1 MTLDEM
7 LAYRVAMLSGNLSE
21 SLYSVYAPYDLT
33 MPQWRIMATLGT
45 LHSEESNTESNN
57 ESNKDSIVSLTAKQL
72 VKATRLD
79 KVTVTRAL
87 QQMERHRL
95 IDKRQDTS
103 DGRAVNV
110 SLSTTGQNVYLKILP
125 NVIRWQEE
133 KLASIT
139 DSEYQIFLKVIDKL
153 MS

>member
-7 LAYRVAMLSGNLSE
+7 LAYKVAMLSGNLSE

-45 LHSEESNTESNN
+45 LHIEERNTESK
-57 ESNKDSIVSLTAKQL
+57 KDSIVSMTAKQL

-87 QQMERHRL
+87 QQMERHHL

-139 DSEYQIFLKVIDKL
+139 DFEYQIFLKVIDKL

>member
-45 LHSEESNTESNN
+45 LQNKESNKESM
-57 ESNKDSIVSLTAKQL
+57 KDSIVSMTAKQL

-139 DSEYQIFLKVIDKL
+139 DFEYQIFLKVIDKL
-153 MS
+153 TS

>member
-45 LHSEESNTESNN
+45 LHSEVSNKESK
-57 ESNKDSIVSLTAKQL
+57 KDSIVSMTAKQL

-125 NVIRWQEE
+125 KVIRWQEE

>member
-45 LHSEESNTESNN
+45 LQ
-57 ESNKDSIVSLTAKQL
+57 NKERNKGSIVSMTAKQL

-153 MS
+153 TS

>member
-45 LHSEESNTESNN
+45 LHSEVSNKESK
-57 ESNKDSIVSLTAKQL
+57 KDSIVSMTAKQL

-110 SLSTTGQNVYLKILP
+110 TLSTTGQNVYLKILP
-125 NVIRWQEE
+125 NVISWQEE

>member
-1 MTLDEM
+1 VVTLDEM

-45 LHSEESNTESNN
+45 LQNKESK
-57 ESNKDSIVSLTAKQL
+57 KDSIISMTAKQL

-110 SLSTTGQNVYLKILP
+110 SLSITGQNVYLKILP

>member
-45 LHSEESNTESNN
+45 LQNKER
-57 ESNKDSIVSLTAKQL
+57 NKDCIVSMTAKQL

-110 SLSTTGQNVYLKILP
+110 SLSITGQNVYLKILP

-139 DSEYQIFLKVIDKL
+139 DFEYQIFLKVIDKL
-153 MS
+153 TS

>member
-7 LAYRVAMLSGNLSE
+7 LAYRVAMLSGHLSE

-45 LHSEESNTESNN
+45 LHSEVSNKESK
-57 ESNKDSIVSLTAKQL
+57 KDSIVSMTAKQL

-125 NVIRWQEE
+125 KVIRWQEE

>member
-45 LHSEESNTESNN
+45 LQNK
-57 ESNKDSIVSLTAKQL
+57 ESNKESKKDCIVSMTAKQL

-110 SLSTTGQNVYLKILP
+110 SLSITGQNVYLKILP

-139 DSEYQIFLKVIDKL
+139 DFEYQIFLKVIDKL
-153 MS
+153 TS

>member
-45 LHSEESNTESNN
+45 LQ
-57 ESNKDSIVSLTAKQL
+57 NKERSKDCIVSMTAKQL

-110 SLSTTGQNVYLKILP
+110 SLSITGQNVYLKILP

-153 MS
+153 TS

>member
-1 MTLDEM
+1 VTLDEM

-45 LHSEESNTESNN
+45 LHSEVSNKESK
-57 ESNKDSIVSLTAKQL
+57 KDSIVSMTAKQL

-125 NVIRWQEE
+125 KVIRWQEE

-153 MS
+153 ML

>member
-45 LHSEESNTESNN
+45 LQNKESNKESK
-57 ESNKDSIVSLTAKQL
+57 KDSIVSMTAKQL

-110 SLSTTGQNVYLKILP
+110 SLSITGQNVYLKILP

>member
-45 LHSEESNTESNN
+45 LHSEVSNKESK
-57 ESNKDSIVSLTAKQL
+57 KDSIVSMTAKQL

-110 SLSTTGQNVYLKILP
+110 SLSITGQNVYLKILP

>member
-45 LHSEESNTESNN
+45 LQNK
-57 ESNKDSIVSLTAKQL
+57 ESNKESKKGSIVSMTAKQL

>member
-45 LHSEESNTESNN
+45 LQNKESK
-57 ESNKDSIVSLTAKQL
+57 KDSIISMTAKQL

-110 SLSTTGQNVYLKILP
+110 SLSITGQNVYLKILP

>member
-45 LHSEESNTESNN
+45 LQNKESK
-57 ESNKDSIVSLTAKQL
+57 KDSIVSMTAKQL

>member
-45 LHSEESNTESNN
+45 LQ
-57 ESNKDSIVSLTAKQL
+57 NKERSKDCIVSMTAKQL

-110 SLSTTGQNVYLKILP
+110 SLSITGQNVYLKILP

>member
-45 LHSEESNTESNN
+45 LHSEVSNKESK
-57 ESNKDSIVSLTAKQL
+57 KDSIVSMTAKQL

-139 DSEYQIFLKVIDKL
+139 DFEYQIFLKVIDKL
-153 MS
+153 TS

>member
-45 LHSEESNTESNN
+45 LHSEVSNKESK
-57 ESNKDSIVSLTAKQL
+57 KDSIVSMTAKQL